1 MYESPIEL
9 KVDNIVSDV
18 VKQVDE
24 FTLRCFQQIG
34 IKVDRNELIKALEY
48 DRGQYEKGWS
58 DRENDIVRCK
68 GCMWGTDYYHDGDCY
83 CLNPKWGMKYFG
95 GSWNFYC
102 AEAERR
108 KKDEL

>member
-1 MYESPIEL
+1 MNTYNETVSANIRKEYIDSQTDDTGFNEFIKKYLSL
-9 KVDNIVSDV
+9 KRDV
-18 VKQVDE
+18 NWMP
-24 FTLRCFQQIG
+24 L
-34 IKVDRNELIKALEY
+34 
-48 DRGQYEKGWS
+48 
-58 DRENDIVRCK
+58 VRCK

-108 KKDEL
+108 ENEL